1 MAGRGEL
8 RETRR
13 VEDQGDLAVAADGHA
28 GEAGHARE
36 LGAQGWTIQE
46 VRSAAREGVREGAWE
61 SDRTIEMKVICDE
74 PVADAIATRV
84 LTDYAPNYS
93 VAVWFSDVQVIRPER
108 F

>member
-1 MAGRGEL
+1 MTLPRHPKKLLVVVAEAEL
-8 RETRR
+8 ERAL
-13 VEDQGDLAVAADGHA
+13 VHD
-28 GEAGHARE
+28 ARE

-74 PVADAIATRV
+74 SVADAIAARV
-84 LTDYAPNYS
+84 LTDYAPHYS

>member
-1 MAGRGEL
+1 MTLPRHPKKLLVIVAEAEL
-8 RETRR
+8 ERALVQE
-13 VEDQGDLAVAADGHA
+13 V
-28 GEAGHARE
+28 RE

-61 SDRTIEMKVICDE
+61 SDRTIEMKVICDAS
-74 PVADAIATRV
+74 VADAIAERV
-84 LTDYAPNYS
+84 LADYAAHYS

>member
-1 MAGRGEL
+1 MTLPRHPKKLLVIVAEAEL
-8 RETRR
+8 ERAL
-13 VEDQGDLAVAADGHA
+13 VQDV
-28 GEAGHARE
+28 RE

-61 SDRTIEMKVICDE
+61 SDRTIELKVICDE
-74 PVADAIATRV
+74 SVADRIAERV
-84 LTDYAPNYS
+84 LGDYAPHYS